1 MIRPTSLIKILNS
14 LIGQHFEIDHVNI
27 SPSMMRSLIVQYRKI
42 KVYEI
47 NFFNDYIIIYIQSK
61 PIVLKSYGW
70 QKFCNSYEMY
80 YDRESNQ
87 FSTHLY
93 IKLKHEH
100 RSI

>member
-27 SPSMMRSLIVQYRKI
+27 SPSLMRSLIVQYRKI

-47 NFFNDYIIIYIQSK
+47 NFFSDYIIIYIKTK

-70 QKFCNSYEMY
+70 QKYCGTYEMFY
-80 YDRESNQ
+80 HDVSNQ
-87 FSTHLY
+87 FFTHLF
-93 IKLKHEH
+93 IKLK
-100 RSI
+100 